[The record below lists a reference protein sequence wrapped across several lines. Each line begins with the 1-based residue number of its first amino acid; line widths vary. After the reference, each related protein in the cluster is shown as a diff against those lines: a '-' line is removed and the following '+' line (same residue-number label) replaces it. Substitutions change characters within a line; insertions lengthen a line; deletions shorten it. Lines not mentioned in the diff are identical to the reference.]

1 MPRYYFNM
9 MEGRTKNIV
18 RDIEGVALSGAAQA
32 REEAIGLAQ
41 DITSHGFTESTQ
53 TWRVVVTDESGG
65 EVLTVPLSE
74 IRARKATRER
84 AHGIGTGIPKLE
96 SHFGSATIIWM
107 IGLAVLGVIAEAAI
121 TSMRPGDQG
130 GYQMASS
137 PPATDAAVVAVRFQ
151 PDASIAEITRFLA
164 SYEATLAGGPHPGD
178 LYRLRIGDT
187 SLPQGELAKIA
198 SRMSQDRIVAFA
210 AIAQ

>member
-41 DITSHGFTESTQ
+41 DITKHGFTESTR
-53 TWRVVVTDESGG
+53 TWRVVVSDESGE

-74 IRARKATRER
+74 VRARKATRER
-84 AHGIGTGIPKLE
+84 ARGIGNSIAKLE
-96 SHFGSATIIWM
+96 SRFGRGVIIWM
-107 IGLAVLGVIAEAAI
+107 IGVAVLAVIAEAAI
-121 TSMRPGDQG
+121 SSMQAGDQG

-137 PPATDAAVVAVRFQ
+137 PAGELAVVAVRFQ
-151 PDASIAEITRFLA
+151 PDTSIAEINRFLA
-164 SYEATLAGGPHPGD
+164 SYEATLTGGPRPGD

-198 SRMSQDRIVAFA
+198 SRMSQDSIVAFA
-210 AIAQ
+210 AVAR